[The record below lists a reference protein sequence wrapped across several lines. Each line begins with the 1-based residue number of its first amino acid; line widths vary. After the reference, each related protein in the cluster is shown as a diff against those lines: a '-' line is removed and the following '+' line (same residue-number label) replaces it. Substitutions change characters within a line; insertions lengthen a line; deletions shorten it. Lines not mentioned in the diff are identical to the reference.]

1 MKEKTYKLILQ
12 VASIFALFMV
22 FFVDKEML
30 FPFITSKQIS
40 FNILTELMFALWLVF
55 VIKFPSYRPKK
66 NLITFG
72 LLAYLVAI
80 TVSLFVS
87 VDPQLSFWGD
97 AERMLGIFHVSHF
110 FLFYLVILSVFKS
123 FKEWKMLL
131 LSSVLIAT
139 IVSLNGILG
148 DKVYSTIG
156 NTAYVSGYLIFNFF
170 FAAILFF
177 REKNLKLRW
186 LYLLPVII
194 MLLEFWKCK
203 TSGAIIGLFLS
214 ILLALF
220 LVGVFHDNKKVKKL
234 SLSLFVLAIISVSF
248 IFSQNQASW
257 FQNSF
262 LKNLTPQKITFQT
275 RLISWQAAAK
285 DFSNHPVLGTGFGNY
300 AIIFDRHFDS
310 KFFNYTTSETYFD
323 RAHNNL
329 IDIVSTTGLLGLVT
343 YLSIFVF
350 VIIYLFRLMKENG
363 WKAGLSDLKH
373 RKNLEIIIIISLL
386 AAYFIQNLA
395 IFDSFVTYI
404 GLMITL
410 AYISWLYFENKEEES
425 REIVIKKQNIEII
438 LLIVFLLIAYLFTA
452 TFNLKPKR
460 DIKES
465 IAAYS
470 LMSSG
475 NFFDGFNLFK
485 ESLNDGPLDRDAR
498 NILVNLFSA
507 SYQNLEQLPEE
518 TADEFISFVID
529 QVEKNIAFN
538 PEDSLMNLQYTQ
550 VLDLAANYYKTR
562 DIDKYN
568 ELSQKAMERIDVAI
582 QSSTGRAPLY
592 FAKGQM
598 LLVREEN
605 EKAIETVNQ
614 GISLNPDYYDGY
626 CRLSQFQASLGKQSS
641 EEFSSSLDKCFDLGG
656 SSSINSNS
664 FLQLVVQHYLNKAD
678 YQRAVLAGEKM
689 ASLNPDNKDV
699 LFSLAKLYYLN
710 DENNKSQELLV
721 ALYQKYPELEQ
732 EWKEYVE
739 AIGMLK

>member
-220 LVGVFHDNKKVKKL
+220 LVGLFHDNKKVKKL

-329 IDIVSTTGLLGLVT
+329 IDIVSTTGLLGLIT

-350 VIIYLFRLMKENG
+350 VIIYLFRLMKENE

-438 LLIVFLLIAYLFTA
+438 LLIVFLLLAYIFTA

-460 DIKES
+460 DLKGS

-470 LMSSG
+470 LISSG
-475 NFFDGFNLFK
+475 NFPDGFKLFK

-507 SYQNLEQLPEE
+507 SYQNLEKLPEE

-538 PEDSLMNLQYTQ
+538 PVDSLLNLQYTQ

-568 ELSQKAMERIDVAI
+568 ELSQKAMERIDIAI
-582 QSSTGRAPLY
+582 DSSPGRAPLY

-689 ASLNPDNKDV
+689 ASLNPENKDV